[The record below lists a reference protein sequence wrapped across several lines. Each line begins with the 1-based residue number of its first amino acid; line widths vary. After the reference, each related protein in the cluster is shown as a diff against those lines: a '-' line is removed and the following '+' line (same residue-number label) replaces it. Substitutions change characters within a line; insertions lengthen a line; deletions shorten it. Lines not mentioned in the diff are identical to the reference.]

1 MSEHN
6 FPAGCSKRPF
16 ARRPAV
22 GGLFRFP
29 AKVSASAT
37 KRLLPD
43 AARLA
48 GSVFVAGVFLAL
60 ALFFSG
66 AGTAWAQTVAPAP
79 TFTDTSVE
87 HGFTVG
93 VFRSVTL
100 PAANDGEPCTRYT
113 ISPLLDDGLQFTRP
127 DCLGSGNDGDPYV
140 NPTTGGTISGTPTAA
155 KAETTYTLTVEDAIP
170 GREDTLNVVI
180 TVNAAAPT
188 PDPDPTPTP
197 MPREPAPV
205 PQAPSPTEEPPPV
218 VDLMP
223 EFVPNTFAAQ
233 NYEQDTPIAPVAL
246 PEARGGDAPLRYALS
261 PALPEGLGFDES
273 TRVVSGTPTE
283 TISETVYRLVA
294 TDSDGDSAT
303 LTFTITVEPGV
314 RADRE
319 RLKGINTAVLPEV
332 ARTMTSSAL
341 GAVTGRI
348 EDATSGR
355 AAGGLAAR
363 APVSGFSGIPVGNTL
378 EDPPRFSREHLGDL
392 SFAVSLAGGD
402 NDFPADGEADDEPG
416 RIAVWAV
423 GDYGRL
429 SGKRSMI
436 DWKGGLFAG
445 HLGTDMRLG
454 RDFIIGVAASWF
466 EGSFD
471 YTDGRQR
478 RGGGETAIGGEIES
492 RMTAF
497 HPYMSWSLTEAFSM
511 WAAAGWGFGE
521 IRISDGDVPGRQ
533 RSDGIMRTG
542 AAGGRLQLL
551 SGTDPLSGGG
561 ATVDLKGEAWL
572 TRLNVEGNYDR
583 IEGITTDVN
592 RLRLALEGAYDM
604 SLKSGSSLEPS
615 LEFGVRRDGGDGETG
630 FGAELGGGLSYF
642 SPALGLT
649 VEMNGRGL
657 LAHEGTAKDWGIG
670 GAVRYDRGADR
681 RGLSFSMLP
690 SYGETSG
697 GVSQLWETGVTGRDA
712 DGSEPSFGLDTEV
725 GYGFAALGGRGL
737 LTPYGVV
744 GPAYRDGRNYRL
756 GSRLEIGRKFDLKLE
771 GERLA
776 RETGESGH
784 GLILSGR
791 MNW

>member
-1 MSEHN
+1 MSVHN
-6 FPAGCSKRPF
+6 FPAGCSKRPL
-16 ARRPAV
+16 AGRPAV
-22 GGLFRFP
+22 GGIFGLP
-29 AKVSASAT
+29 ANVSASAP

-43 AARLA
+43 AARPA

-60 ALFFSG
+60 AFFSG
-66 AGTAWAQTVAPAP
+66 AGTAVAQTAL
-79 TFTDTSVE
+79 TFGSNSELREDYMVGE
-87 HGFTVG
+87 TVDI
-93 VFRSVTL
+93 TL
-100 PAANDGEPCTRYT
+100 PAASGGRPCHTYT
-113 ISPLLDDGLQFTRP
+113 LSGTLPNGLQYRDP
-127 DCLGSGNDGDPYV
+127 GGCGVEGDGVTPV
-140 NPTTGGTISGTPTAA
+140 NPTSGGTISGTANAA
-155 KAETTYTLTVEDAIP
+155 KAETTYVLTVTDGNAPP
-170 GREDTLNVVI
+170 GSATFNVVI
-180 TVNAAAPT
+180 TVNPAAPT

-197 MPREPAPV
+197 MPREPAPT

-319 RLKGINTAVLPEV
+319 RLKVINTVVLPEI

-363 APVSGFSGIPVGNTL
+363 APVSGFSGVSVGNTL
-378 EDPPRFSREHLGDL
+378 EDPSRFSREHFGDL

-402 NDFPADGEADDEPG
+402 DDFPADGEADDEPG

-454 RDFIIGVAASWF
+454 RDFIIGIAASWF

-478 RGGGETAIGGEIES
+478 RGGGETAIGGEIEN

-497 HPYMSWSLTEAFSM
+497 HPYMNWSLTEAFSM

-521 IRISDGDVPGRQ
+521 IRISDGDIPGRQ
-533 RSDGIMRTG
+533 RSDSIMRTG
-542 AAGGRLQLL
+542 AAGGKLQLL

-583 IEGITTDVN
+583 IEGVTTDVN
-592 RLRLALEGAYDM
+592 RLRLALEGAYDV

-657 LAHEGTAKDWGIG
+657 LAHEGKAKDWGIG

-697 GVSQLWETGVTGRDA
+697 GVSQMWERGVTGRNA
-712 DGSEPSFGLDTEV
+712 DGRDPSFGLDTEV
-725 GYGFAALGGRGL
+725 GYGFAALGGKGL

-744 GPAYRDGRNYRL
+744 GPAHLDGRNYRL